1 MQQSAQN
8 HNLTQM
14 KKLITTFTF
23 LSLLF
28 FLSCEDDTLIPAP
41 AGSDTD
47 TLTIAEGNEVLVSSN
62 ISADATWSS
71 DSVYVLGGRI
81 SVTSGVTLTIEAGTI
96 IKGQYGTGANAT
108 ALVIARGARLNAS
121 GTATAPIIF
130 TAVADEIQPGEIVS
144 PNMTADAAGLW
155 GGLIILG
162 KAPASLGDNALET
175 NIEGIPTS
183 DINGLYGGADA
194 ADNSGAIS
202 YISIR
207 HGGSNIGEGNEIN
220 GLTLGGV
227 GSGTRIE
234 GVEVVANADDGIEW
248 FGGTVD
254 VSKVLIWNSNDD
266 GLDTDQDWQGT
277 CSDYVIVT
285 PQGGSAFELD
295 GTEGTAKVNGAAGF
309 HTFSNG
315 VVYVGADADH
325 VVDWDDATN
334 AALVD
339 LYIYGWGDYSG
350 TAIESFAGDGSGT
363 SSGWETTLNEGDTL
377 ASVLG
382 IEAAAITSEVT
393 VGARTKGPEKAV
405 FDTWTWAGLSG
416 ALTTIGL

>member
-1 MQQSAQN
+1 
-8 HNLTQM
+8 M

-47 TLTIAEGNEVLVSSN
+47 TVTIAEGNEVLVSSN

-295 GTEGTAKVNGAAGF
+295 GAEGTAKVNGATGF